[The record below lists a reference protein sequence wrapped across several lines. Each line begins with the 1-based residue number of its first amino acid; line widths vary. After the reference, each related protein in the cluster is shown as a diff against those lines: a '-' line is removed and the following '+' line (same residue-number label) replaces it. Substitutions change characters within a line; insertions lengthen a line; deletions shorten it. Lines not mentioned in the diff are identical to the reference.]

1 MTCASRG
8 SRGSPSPT
16 RRAATVSRGSQPA
29 VGRGS
34 GPGAGPAPHAVCR
47 AAVPAASCRPDLEGG
62 QSPPG
67 GGGRLAKWPG
77 AGTGGKAWRPGFPGF
92 LRGSGP
98 AGFLSLMRV
107 LWGVVGTD
115 LGAPPPAQ
123 RPLSCAGCDCSV
135 LGARRD
141 VPCDEETGRCVCLP
155 HVVGPKCDQC
165 APHHWK
171 LASGRG
177 CEPCACDPHNSLGP
191 QCNQVHCGLAPT
203 PLESPGTSLPVA
215 LGFGRPEYVRLRRG
229 VLGLTAEL
237 VSWREPLRLG
247 GAPGSPAR

>member
-1 MTCASRG
+1 M
-8 SRGSPSPT
+8 
-16 RRAATVSRGSQPA
+16 
-29 VGRGS
+29 
-34 GPGAGPAPHAVCR
+34 H
-47 AAVPAASCRPDLEGG
+47 
-62 QSPPG
+62 
-67 GGGRLAKWPG
+67 
-77 AGTGGKAWRPGFPGF
+77 
-92 LRGSGP
+92 
-98 AGFLSLMRV
+98 V

-123 RPLSCAGCDCSV
+123 QPLSCAGCDCSV

-203 PLESPGTSLPVA
+203 PLESPC
-215 LGFGRPEYVRLRRG
+215 GFGRPEYVRLRRG

-247 GAPGSPAR
+247 CAGESRSLTRSPPQFTGQCACREGFGGLTCRAAAIRQCPDRTYGDAAAGCRGALSGGGYAVGGACSAGIVLGGVWVCGVWSTGAGPWQPVRVLGPC